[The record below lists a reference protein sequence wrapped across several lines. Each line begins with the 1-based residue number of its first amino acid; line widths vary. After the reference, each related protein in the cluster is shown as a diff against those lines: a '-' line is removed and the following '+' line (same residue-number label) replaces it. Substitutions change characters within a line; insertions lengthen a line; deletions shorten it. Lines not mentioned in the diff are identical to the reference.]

1 MRIALLILIAIH
13 GLIHLFG
20 FFKAFGL
27 AEFNAITQPISKT
40 YGVVWLLV
48 FLFFATTLILHILH
62 FDYWW
67 ISGLMA
73 VISSQLL
80 IFNYWSDAKF
90 GSLANLIILIAVLI
104 GYSNFSFRHQIKK
117 ERSTLFVNTKH
128 QNDEIVTEQSL
139 QHLPAVIQNW
149 LMNSGTLGKKPISNV
164 HLTQELQLKMK
175 PEQSAWY
182 PGTAEQYFTI
192 DPPAF
197 HWTINTEMNS
207 ILSVVGR
214 DQFKEGKGEML
225 IKLCSLIPVANAKR
239 DEKVN
244 QATLQRY
251 LAEMVW
257 FPSMALSPYITWK
270 SIDQHSARATME
282 YKGTQGSGV
291 FHFDK
296 DGRFEKLVAMRFQN
310 STDTKPTPWTVKAT
324 KSEVR
329 NGIQI
334 PVECEASWEL
344 ESGEWTWLK
353 LKIIDIQY
361 DVKEMPVAVSKP

>member
-1 MRIALLILIAIH
+1 MRKALVLLIAIH
-13 GLIHLFG
+13 GIIHLFG
-20 FFKAFGL
+20 FFKAFGIS
-27 AEFNAITQPISKT
+27 EFNAITQPISKT
-40 YGVVWLLV
+40 YGVVWFLV
-48 FLFFATTLILHILH
+48 FLLFGVTVILKLIQS
-62 FDYWW
+62 DYWW
-67 ISGLMA
+67 LSGFLA
-73 VISSQLL
+73 VILSQLL
-80 IFNYWSDAKF
+80 IINYWSDAKF
-90 GSLANLIILIAVLI
+90 GTLANLIILIAVLI
-104 GYSNFSFRHQIKK
+104 GYSSFSFKHQIKE
-117 ERSTLFVNTKH
+117 ERRALFAKTQH
-128 QNDEIVTEQSL
+128 QNQNKVTEQSL

-149 LMNSGTLGKKPISNV
+149 LMNSGTLGKKSISNV

-182 PGTAEQYFTI
+182 PGAAVQYFTI

-197 HWTINTEMNS
+197 HWTINTEMNP

-225 IKLCSLIPVANAKR
+225 IKLCSLIPVANAKH

-270 SIDQHSARATME
+270 SIDQHSARATMY

-296 DGRFEKLVAMRFQN
+296 DGRFEKFVAMRFQN
-310 STDTKPTPWTVKAT
+310 STDTKPIQWTVKAT
-324 KSEVR
+324 KTEIR
-329 NGIQI
+329 NGIRI

-353 LKIIDIQY
+353 LKITDIQY

>member
-1 MRIALLILIAIH
+1 M
-13 GLIHLFG
+13 
-20 FFKAFGL
+20 
-27 AEFNAITQPISKT
+27 
-40 YGVVWLLV
+40 
-48 FLFFATTLILHILH
+48 
-62 FDYWW
+62 
-67 ISGLMA
+67 
-73 VISSQLL
+73 
-80 IFNYWSDAKF
+80 
-90 GSLANLIILIAVLI
+90 AVLI
-104 GYSNFSFRHQIKK
+104 GYSSFSFRHQIKE
-117 ERSTLFVNTKH
+117 ERKALFAKTQH
-128 QNDEIVTEQSL
+128 QNEDIVTEQAL

-149 LMNSGTLGKKPISNV
+149 LMNSGTVGNKSISNV
-164 HLTQELQLKMK
+164 LLTQELQLKMK